1 MKRLSNMTEQQA
13 QDVIDFIVKKSG
25 ICDVGVFVYVGA
37 IDTSNGKRQL
47 YELWAASGQH
57 GNLHDNLQAALSYG
71 CDKTVDVISTL
82 YPEKFE
88 KVAYRKAL
96 KEILAI
102 SAKGYDIFFELV
114 PVLKKNT
121 TLEQLLI
128 EKDLWLRQ

>member
-1 MKRLSNMTEQQA
+1 MKRLSYMTEQQA

-25 ICDVGVFVYVGA
+25 ICDVGVFVHVGA

-47 YELWAASGQH
+47 YELWAASGQY
-57 GNLHDNLQAALSYG
+57 DNLQAQAALSYG
-71 CDKTVDVISTL
+71 CNKTVDVISAS
-82 YPEKFE
+82 YPENFK
-88 KVAYRKAL
+88 KVAYRRAL
-96 KEILAI
+96 KKMLDI
-102 SAKGYDIFFELV
+102 SAKGYDIFFELA

>member
-1 MKRLSNMTEQQA
+1 MKRLSKMTEQQA

-25 ICDVGVFVYVGA
+25 IGDVGVFVHVGA
-37 IDTSNGKRQL
+37 LDTPNGTRQL
-47 YELWAASGQH
+47 YELWTASGQH
-57 GNLHDNLQAALSYG
+57 DNLQPQAALSYG
-71 CDKTVDVISTL
+71 CNKIVDIISAS
-82 YPEKFE
+82 YPEKYK
-88 KVAYRKAL
+88 KVAYRRAL
-96 KEILAI
+96 KEMLAI

>member
-25 ICDVGVFVYVGA
+25 ICDVGVFVHVGA

-47 YELWAASGQH
+47 YELWAASGQY
-57 GNLHDNLQAALSYG
+57 DNLQAQAALSYG
-71 CDKTVDVISTL
+71 CNKTVDVISAS
-82 YPEKFE
+82 YPENFK
-88 KVAYRKAL
+88 KVAYRRAL
-96 KEILAI
+96 KKMLDI
-102 SAKGYDIFFELV
+102 SAKGYDIFFELA